1 MFKNAAVALT
11 LASVVLAQSASQSAA
26 SSIPSTSTPG
36 CSGFLT
42 QLDANPTINTC
53 LSSLIDATSDF
64 GPGTTASA
72 SSATSALDHICSG
85 SVGCD
90 STTVRSLLADF
101 YTACSTELGNGNQPV
116 IDIYDVLYLIV
127 PLKNAVCTKNNGAYC
142 ATTMTHSSSS
152 NNSGSSSAPAQGND
166 SAAASPSDTN
176 TPASSQPAA
185 SSSAAPSSLTTSSGS
200 ATPSASATHAK
211 RAANI
216 VPRGEGDQQTI
227 DTFAPHAASYNN
239 NGLPYLFLTP
249 NITDQ
254 AQLCSPCT
262 SKVIGSYISFESI
275 TPYAIGIANSPTL
288 SGQVTLWNH
297 IKEVCPTDFTS
308 GLLTNATTS
317 TSSTNSDD
325 SSDALATLNLGAGK
339 IVGAIVTAMVGAW
352 LF

>member
-1 MFKNAAVALT
+1 
-11 LASVVLAQSASQSAA
+11 
-26 SSIPSTSTPG
+26 
-36 CSGFLT
+36 
-42 QLDANPTINTC
+42 
-53 LSSLIDATSDF
+53 
-64 GPGTTASA
+64 
-72 SSATSALDHICSG
+72 
-85 SVGCD
+85 
-90 STTVRSLLADF
+90 LLADF

-127 PLKNAVCTKNNGAYC
+127 PLKNAVCSKNNGAYC

-176 TPASSQPAA
+176 APASSQPAA
-185 SSSAAPSSLTTSSGS
+185 SSSAAPSGSASGS
-200 ATPSASATHAK
+200 ASSSAPSASATHAK

-339 IVGAIVTAMVGAW
+339 VVGAIVTAMVGAW